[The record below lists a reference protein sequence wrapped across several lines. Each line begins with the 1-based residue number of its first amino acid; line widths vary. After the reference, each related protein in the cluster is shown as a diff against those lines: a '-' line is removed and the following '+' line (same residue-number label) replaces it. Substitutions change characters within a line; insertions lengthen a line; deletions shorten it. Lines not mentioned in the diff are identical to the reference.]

1 MRENVTLEADILENC
16 VEGFHRYRLEAP
28 MRPDYVSGNLCR
40 MLGCEQAQLLS
51 GDEDAYA
58 RCVHPDDR
66 AGYLSFLHA
75 LAAQAQRLTAQYRLL
90 LRDGKTLYVQ
100 DTMISRRDADG
111 VMRGYSTLADVT
123 PIKRENEKL
132 HLLNET
138 VPCGIV
144 KYTCTESPQVTYINE
159 EMLRMLRL
167 KGKTPDQLARC
178 RENVCL
184 CIPPEERVRFREFLD
199 VVYTQ
204 DKPIAGEINAMRGDG
219 TRVRLYGFIS
229 KCVGEDGEEEFQ
241 SVCVDV
247 TERYERKRRQEEQ
260 RYFSALSQVYDDICE
275 LDFSQKSVRFFK
287 GRYFEKL
294 GTMANM
300 PLVLEDALRN
310 WAENAVIDEDRPA
323 VRAAF
328 ETLVSSCVNGTES
341 APVQMEFRV
350 RRSDQS
356 LEYYIGVFLRMN
368 GARYLMCCRN
378 ISRQKEAEALRAE
391 NSALRSMNDQMC
403 EIVMQRFT
411 DGMVAFEIR
420 GDKVRPMY
428 ISENVCGFFGYA
440 HSEWLRSMEAFTP
453 ICEFVSHCHI
463 PYEAF
468 AELLENREAEFDYTD
483 LDTQSVHRIK
493 AICTARTEDAQ
504 PRCYVMLYDMTGGA
518 VSRDAAVMERKA
530 PDVYIRTFGYFDVFV
545 DGNPIAFRNEKA
557 KELFALLA
565 DRRGGFVTSGEAI
578 AALWEDEPASA
589 VTLAR
594 YRKVALR
601 LRNTLDEYG
610 IGECVESVDGK
621 RRIVTQRVRCD
632 LYDYLSG
639 EPQYAQL
646 FKGSYLQNYSW
657 GEVTLC
663 ELSG

>member
-1 MRENVTLEADILENC
+1 
-16 VEGFHRYRLEAP
+16 
-28 MRPDYVSGNLCR
+28 
-40 MLGCEQAQLLS
+40 
-51 GDEDAYA
+51 
-58 RCVHPDDR
+58 
-66 AGYLSFLHA
+66 
-75 LAAQAQRLTAQYRLL
+75 
-90 LRDGKTLYVQ
+90 
-100 DTMISRRDADG
+100 
-111 VMRGYSTLADVT
+111 
-123 PIKRENEKL
+123 
-132 HLLNET
+132 
-138 VPCGIV
+138 
-144 KYTCTESPQVTYINE
+144 
-159 EMLRMLRL
+159 
-167 KGKTPDQLARC
+167 
-178 RENVCL
+178 
-184 CIPPEERVRFREFLD
+184 
-199 VVYTQ
+199 
-204 DKPIAGEINAMRGDG
+204 
-219 TRVRLYGFIS
+219 
-229 KCVGEDGEEEFQ
+229 
-241 SVCVDV
+241 
-247 TERYERKRRQEEQ
+247 
-260 RYFSALSQVYDDICE
+260 
-275 LDFSQKSVRFFK
+275 
-287 GRYFEKL
+287 
-294 GTMANM
+294 
-300 PLVLEDALRN
+300 
-310 WAENAVIDEDRPA
+310 
-323 VRAAF
+323 
-328 ETLVSSCVNGTES
+328 
-341 APVQMEFRV
+341 
-350 RRSDQS
+350 
-356 LEYYIGVFLRMN
+356 MN

-483 LDTQSVHRIK
+483 LATRSVHRIK